1 MRAPWFKSFAADYLS
16 SPFVQA
22 LEPEQELWYLRLIIA
37 SAISHP
43 PGCLPLDSGK
53 LWRLAKAPSLEH
65 FQQHC
70 SPILAKFEKDEAA
83 GLYRLPMVVDQLIAD
98 ADLSSKRSEAGKKG
112 AARRWQSD
120 NKSAM
125 RANREQAVRSV
136 KNLEDREQVDQR
148 GGNQC

>member
-1 MRAPWFKSFAADYLS
+1 MRAPWFRFFAADYLS

-37 SAISHP
+37 SAISQP

-70 SPILAKFEKDEAA
+70 SPILATFEKDEAA
-83 GLYRLPMVVDQLIAD
+83 GLYRLPAVADQLIAN
-98 ADLSSKRSEAGKKG
+98 ADLSSKRSEAGRKG
-112 AARRWQSD
+112 AAGRWQASV
-120 NKSAM
+120 N
-125 RANREQAVRSV
+125 NQVR
-136 KNLEDREQVDQR
+136 NPIGHR
-148 GGNQC
+148 